1 MMEVAL
7 TFHGERKDSLVHGLG
22 KTGSVYRGKN
32 KKNWILTE
40 HHIQRWIKD
49 PNVKDKTMRL
59 LEKSRSEYC

>member
-1 MMEVAL
+1 MV
-7 TFHGERKDSLVHGLG
+7 LG
-22 KTGSVYRGKN
+22 KLAQYIEGKT